1 MKKVLIGIIVSLVFA
16 IIFPTLIPWLDWG
29 GKLGTLYAV
38 SGIVFSI
45 GMSLIVTS
53 SFSKIK
59 NSNIRH
65 KIEREYDDVRNTYIC
80 EFIIVSILYMLYS
93 PGKGELDFYS
103 LKFTYV
109 AFVAISITYSILFF
123 ILNFIELQKLNKKID
138 ELLNRE

>member
-1 MKKVLIGIIVSLVFA
+1 MNKVLIGIIVSFVLS
-16 IIFPTLIPWLDWG
+16 IIFPTVIPWLDWVS
-29 GKLGTLYAV
+29 KLGTLYAV
-38 SGIVFSI
+38 SGIMFSI

-65 KIEREYDDVRNTYIC
+65 KIESEYDDVRNTYIS
-80 EFIIVSILYMLYS
+80 EFIIVSVLYMLYS
-93 PGKGELDFYS
+93 PGKGELNIYF

-109 AFVAISITYSILFF
+109 AFVALSITYSILFF

-138 ELLNRE
+138 ELVNK

>member
-1 MKKVLIGIIVSLVFA
+1 MKKVFIGIVISFVFA
-16 IIFPTLIPWLDWG
+16 IFFPTLLPWLNWG
-29 GKLGTLYAV
+29 SKLGTLYAV
-38 SGIVFSI
+38 SGIMFSI

-65 KIEREYDDVRNTYIC
+65 KIENEYDNIRNTYIC
-80 EFIIVSILYMLYS
+80 EFIIVSILYMLCDLS
-93 PGKGELDFYS
+93 KGEVQFYV

-138 ELLNRE
+138 ELINRS

>member
-1 MKKVLIGIIVSLVFA
+1 MNKVLIGIIVSLVLS
-16 IIFPTLIPWLDWG
+16 ILFPTLIPWLDWES
-29 GKLGTLYAV
+29 KLGTLYAV
-38 SGIVFSI
+38 SGIMFSI

-65 KIEREYDDVRNTYIC
+65 KIESEYDDVRNTYMS
-80 EFIIVSILYMLYS
+80 EFIIVSILYMLHS
-93 PGKGELDFYS
+93 PGKGELNFYF

-109 AFVAISITYSILFF
+109 AFVALSITYSILFF

-138 ELLNRE
+138 ELVNK

>member
-1 MKKVLIGIIVSLVFA
+1 MKKVLLGIIISSVLA

-38 SGIVFSI
+38 SGIMFSI

-59 NSNIRH
+59 NSNVRH
-65 KIEREYDDVRNTYIC
+65 KIEREYDDVRDTYIC

-93 PGKGELDFYS
+93 PGKGELNFYF

-109 AFVAISITYSILFF
+109 SFVALSITYSILFF

-138 ELLNRE
+138 ELLN

>member
-1 MKKVLIGIIVSLVFA
+1 MKKVFIGIVISLIFA

-29 GKLGTLYAV
+29 SKLGTLYAV
-38 SGIVFSI
+38 SGIMFSI

-59 NSNIRH
+59 NSSIRH
-65 KIEREYDDVRNTYIC
+65 KIENEYDDVRNTYIC
-80 EFIIVSILYMLYS
+80 EFIIVSILYMFYS
-93 PGKGELDFYS
+93 PSKGEVQFYI

-109 AFVAISITYSILFF
+109 AFVALSISYSILFF

-138 ELLNRE
+138 ELLNRP